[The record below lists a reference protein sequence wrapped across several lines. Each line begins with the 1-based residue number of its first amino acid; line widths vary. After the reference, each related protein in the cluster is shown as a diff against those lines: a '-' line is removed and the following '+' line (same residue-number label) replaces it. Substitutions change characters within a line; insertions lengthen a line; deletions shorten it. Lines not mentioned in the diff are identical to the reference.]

1 MVIIMKGDSLGI
13 KIIMSGVE
21 NEDICNSVNN
31 KNCLLYTS
39 DAADE
44 QYIV

>member
-1 MVIIMKGDSLGI
+1 MKGDSLGI

-31 KNCLLYTS
+31 KNRQKIITSLFIKAITLLV
-39 DAADE
+39 
-44 QYIV
+44 I